1 MSGGVA
7 LELLPGA
14 SSPSSKNR
22 RMDRMGHRSSHTMAI
37 GQKPD
42 DRVGDVGMLGEVSH
56 ATTGGRHR
64 EPPRLVFGEQLGR
77 RPPAGLFL
85 ERKTLCGS
93 CI

>member
-1 MSGGVA
+1 MTASVMSV
-7 LELLPGA
+7 
-14 SSPSSKNR
+14 
-22 RMDRMGHRSSHTMAI
+22 
-37 GQKPD
+37 
-42 DRVGDVGMLGEVSH
+42 MLGEVSH